1 MTTSLPSKVYLVLLD
16 EETEQA
22 HAENLRWEILGIFYK
37 KEDAIEYAHNYA
49 LDHYDFDS
57 SEGNIDEDDDYDD
70 YFWFNGEGYLIEDE
84 ESNLQNDIRLHITVK
99 EILWC
104 LKIDSHA
111 SRSPKEVFKSSI
123 LNF

>member
-1 MTTSLPSKVYLVLLD
+1 MSTSLPSKVYLVLLD

-57 SEGNIDEDDDYDD
+57 SEDNIDENDDYYDD
-70 YFWFNGEGYLIEDE
+70 YYDDFWFNGEGYLIEDE

-99 EILWC
+99 EIL
-104 LKIDSHA
+104 
-111 SRSPKEVFKSSI
+111 
-123 LNF
+123 